1 MHDGVTILKTIM
13 ATPQELL
20 AEEGIT
26 INEVYSTLDIDVAVI
41 DLELA
46 YNYVSDSIDFV
57 SRFRV
62 AHRLNLT
69 PCCIR

>member
-1 MHDGVTILKTIM
+1 M

-41 DLELA
+41 DMELA
-46 YNYVSDSIDFV
+46 QHYVSELILILI
-57 SRFRV
+57 FRGW
-62 AHRLNLT
+62 LILT
-69 PCCIR
+69 PCCIH

>member
-1 MHDGVTILKTIM
+1 M

-46 YNYVSDSIDFV
+46 YNYVCD
-57 SRFRV
+57 
-62 AHRLNLT
+62 L
-69 PCCIR
+69 